1 MVYDNITIKYQKG
14 DFRTSYGFEFD
25 ANPTECKVVV
35 SLKRDIWTQS
45 TNGELL
51 KPPILESIVDEL
63 QRSGFF
69 VAPENKNLGVGRILS
84 VKASENGK
92 VLINTQII
100 NGHRDQVSAACERAV
115 ASMEGYL
122 REKLSSFYSQID
134 CLGMTIR

>member
-1 MVYDNITIKYQKG
+1 MKN
-14 DFRTSYGFEFD
+14 
-25 ANPTECKVVV
+25 
-35 SLKRDIWTQS
+35 
-45 TNGELL
+45 
-51 KPPILESIVDEL
+51 
-63 QRSGFF
+63 SGFF
-69 VAPENKNLGVGRILS
+69 AAPASINQGIGRILS